1 MKKQKDKFKE
11 IYWTTISIIGI
22 VFILSLFIYQYNKS
36 QTNEQL
42 VIIAC
47 NPDNTKCLVNGNLY
61 GYGLTAV
68 NICDKNCLSQTIAQ
82 AKCDLTTT
90 QIFDKDFAG
99 VYPKI
104 GTMEVKYYHELNC
117 YKI

>member
-1 MKKQKDKFKE
+1 MKKKKDKFKLT
-11 IYWTTISIIGI
+11 YWLVILLLAIVLLI
-22 VFILSLFIYQYNKS
+22 VFLIVKYNES
-36 QTNEQL
+36 QVNKQL

-61 GYGLTAV
+61 GYGLTGV

-90 QIFDKDFAG
+90 QIFDKNYMG
-99 VYPKI
+99 SYPKI